1 MYLGEEAAACAPLS
15 ADELNDFLNNN
26 GWGIGKH
33 GFLRVDTTLI
43 P

>member
-1 MYLGEEAAACAPLS
+1 MYLGEEAAASALLS
-15 ADELNDFLNNN
+15 ADEPNDFLNNN

-33 GFLRVDTTLI
+33 GFLRGDT